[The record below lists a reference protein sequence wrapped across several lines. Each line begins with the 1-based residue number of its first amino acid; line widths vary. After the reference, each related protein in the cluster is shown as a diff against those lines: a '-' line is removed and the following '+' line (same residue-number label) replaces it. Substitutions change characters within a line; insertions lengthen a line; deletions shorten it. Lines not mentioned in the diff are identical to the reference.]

1 MNQRVSVIDGLRGF
15 SLIGILIANM
25 LIFQYGMF
33 GKDRIE
39 NFPLS
44 SGDHVAYVWTK
55 IFVESSFI
63 PIFMFLFGYSI
74 IKLKEQLEKNDKK
87 SETTFRAKVLS
98 INDHWV
104 TPFFIHLGRRYFN
117 VLWLNGILYAY
128 FSKQKEKKQYLFGQF
143 CYSLLPPY

>member
-1 MNQRVSVIDGLRGF
+1 MNQRVSVIDGLRGV
-15 SLIGILIANM
+15 SLLGILIANM

-44 SGDHVAYVWTK
+44 SADHIAYVWTK
-55 IFVESSFI
+55 IFIENSFF

-87 SETTFRAKVLS
+87 VKPYFVRRFFLLMIIVLRIESHLLSRQLVIAKNRLKRFIMQQKKS
-98 INDHWV
+98 LFSLQQICLWV
-104 TPFFIHLGRRYFN
+104 
-117 VLWLNGILYAY
+117 
-128 FSKQKEKKQYLFGQF
+128 
-143 CYSLLPPY
+143 